1 MRILKESFLGVVC
14 LVLIAMAKA
23 ENVSQALSAVSQG
36 SNQFSSALFQ
46 TVAEQNS
53 DNLIMSPLSA
63 AIVLAMAAYGSRGET
78 ENQFRKVLHLPS
90 PDSLGTSGYQALI
103 DNLNS
108 VKENKLDIANK
119 VFAAEKFSVN
129 PEYKKLTESYFRSIT
144 QLVNF
149 AKSVEA
155 ASTINQWVEQNTN
168 NRIKDIISPD
178 DLDESTAMVL
188 VNAVYFKGQWKK
200 KFDPEN
206 TKNRPFHINADTVK
220 DVPTMFVQSSFRYG
234 ELPNLQAKFIVLP
247 YKGDELSMVIILPNE
262 INGLAEV
269 EKKLQN
275 TNIKD
280 ILNEGYVR
288 DVHLYLP
295 KFKVESKMQL
305 KEPLRKLGLTD
316 MFTSRANFSGIADA
330 PLMVSKVVQKAFIEV
345 NEEGSEAAAAT
356 VLGFVQLSSDGMFIR
371 LPRTEMR
378 IDRPYLFFIIQLDQ
392 DIFEIVGDVV
402 NLFQGYVI
410 NPQL

>member
-168 NRIKDIISPD
+168 NRIKDIISPG

-295 KFKVESKMQL
+295 KFKVESKMEL
-305 KEPLRKLGLTD
+305 KEPLCKLGLTD
-316 MFTSRANFSGIADA
+316 MFTPRANFSGIADA

-356 VLGFVQLSSDGMFIR
+356 VVAIVARVASLSFR
-371 LPRTEMR
+371 LPRPLIVR
-378 IDRPYLFFIIQLDQ
+378 IDRPWSYFLCKTIKDQYGGVESVITLFRGHITNF
-392 DIFEIVGDVV
+392 
-402 NLFQGYVI
+402 
-410 NPQL
+410 